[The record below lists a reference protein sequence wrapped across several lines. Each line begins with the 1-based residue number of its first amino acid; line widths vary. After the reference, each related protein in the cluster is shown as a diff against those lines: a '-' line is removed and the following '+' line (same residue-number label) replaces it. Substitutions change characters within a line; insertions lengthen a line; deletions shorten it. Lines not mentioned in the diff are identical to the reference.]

1 MSTAASASGA
11 DVMRSFQCVY
21 IPADK
26 TKSVEEWTIKYTT
39 ASEVSCLMERL
50 KAHFVSSDDSDDRQ
64 RLDGAAAILSAPLAL
79 CRSLMRD
86 IIRHVLVCLFCMH
99 E

>member
-1 MSTAASASGA
+1 MSSAAAASGA

-26 TKSVEEWTIKYTT
+26 SKSVEEWTIKYNT

-50 KAHFVSSDDSDDRQ
+50 KAHFVSSDDIDRSAAVQ
-64 RLDGAAAILSAPLAL
+64 RQ
-79 CRSLMRD
+79 
-86 IIRHVLVCLFCMH
+86 
-99 E
+99 

>member
-26 TKSVEEWTIKYTT
+26 SKSVEEWTIKYNT

-64 RLDGAAAILSAPLAL
+64 RRLGADAQGQRFLPLAL
-79 CRSLMRD
+79 CGSLAHARYYS
-86 IIRHVLVCLFCMH
+86 
-99 E
+99 